1 MAALLTDFTL
11 RLPRVCD
18 KLLVGGV
25 WERGRLA
32 RMRHRPAIS
41 EGFVAA
47 VLLVAG
53 GLNALRTA
61 SIAAGLPVSVVLLAM
76 TFGVIKS
83 LTEDSSA
90 AP

>member
-1 MAALLTDFTL
+1 M
-11 RLPRVCD
+11 
-18 KLLVGGV
+18 
-25 WERGRLA
+25 
-32 RMRHRPAIS
+32 
-41 EGFVAA
+41 AA

-53 GLNALRTA
+53 GLSALRTA
-61 SIAAGLPVSVVLLAM
+61 SIAAALPVGVVLLAM

>member
-1 MAALLTDFTL
+1 M
-11 RLPRVCD
+11 
-18 KLLVGGV
+18 
-25 WERGRLA
+25 
-32 RMRHRPAIS
+32 
-41 EGFVAA
+41 AA

-61 SIAAGLPVSVVLLAM
+61 SIAAALPVSLVLLAM